1 MGVVFDS
8 MIQLAWHSLGNPSLV
23 AQTVRVPLPLA
34 TGRGK
39 IKIAEVPLSQNISQL
54 VPTAHIMF
62 S

>member
-8 MIQLAWHSLGNPSLV
+8 TIPLAWHSLGNPTLV

-39 IKIAEVPLSQNISQL
+39 IKVAEVPS
-54 VPTAHIMF
+54 T
-62 S
+62 